1 MNDLLVESIK
11 DLKRRINLLSESDHS
26 LLIYRDRFKVF
37 ISDGYRKQEESS
49 YAYTHN
55 KKVGMS
61 SKEYWDTEIDD
72 FIHNF
77 IRTCDRYTY
86 PLKHMYTSLEDTS
99 FREVEIAYIQ
109 KGVSDDIYSKSNF
122 LKAIIKTKNNK
133 RYLIIGSGSSET
145 LYIDYSFEIE
155 NKRFNS
161 WNDLD
166 NIPYGIE
173 DTAGLMRQQEEY
185 IKSLVKKNF
194 GDDFDD
200 EEWEVNSKVL
210 NSDKF

>member
-1 MNDLLVESIK
+1 M
-11 DLKRRINLLSESDHS
+11 
-26 LLIYRDRFKVF
+26 
-37 ISDGYRKQEESS
+37 
-49 YAYTHN
+49 
-55 KKVGMS
+55 
-61 SKEYWDTEIDD
+61 
-72 FIHNF
+72 
-77 IRTCDRYTY
+77 
-86 PLKHMYTSLEDTS
+86 
-99 FREVEIAYIQ
+99 
-109 KGVSDDIYSKSNF
+109 
-122 LKAIIKTKNNK
+122 
-133 RYLIIGSGSSET
+133 IIGSGSSET
-145 LYIDYSFEIE
+145 LYIDYTFEIE

-166 NIPYGIE
+166 KIPYGIE

>member
-1 MNDLLVESIK
+1 
-11 DLKRRINLLSESDHS
+11 
-26 LLIYRDRFKVF
+26 
-37 ISDGYRKQEESS
+37 
-49 YAYTHN
+49 
-55 KKVGMS
+55 
-61 SKEYWDTEIDD
+61 
-72 FIHNF
+72 
-77 IRTCDRYTY
+77 
-86 PLKHMYTSLEDTS
+86 MYTSLEDTS

-145 LYIDYSFEIE
+145 LYIDYTFEIE

-166 NIPYGIE
+166 KIPYGIE

>member
-1 MNDLLVESIK
+1 MNDLLVESIR
-11 DLKRRINLLSESDHS
+11 DLKRRITLLSEDDQS
-26 LLIYRDRFKVF
+26 LLIYVDRFKIF
-37 ISDGYRKQEESS
+37 ISDSYRKSEEKS

-55 KKVGMS
+55 KQVGMS
-61 SKEYWDTEIDD
+61 SKEYWDTNIAD
-72 FIHNF
+72 FVHNF
-77 IRTCDRYTY
+77 QRTCDRYTY
-86 PLKHMYTSLEDTS
+86 PVEDMYKSLKGDEFKD
-99 FREVEIAYIQ
+99 VEIAYLQ
-109 KGVSDDIYSKSNF
+109 KGVAKHYSNSNF
-122 LKAIIKTKNNK
+122 LKAIIKTTNNK

-166 NIPYGIE
+166 KIPYGIE

-185 IKSLVKKNF
+185 IESLVKKNF

>member
-1 MNDLLVESIK
+1 MNDLLLESIR
-11 DLKRRINLLSESDHS
+11 DLKRRITILSESDQS
-26 LLIYRDRFKVF
+26 LLIYKDHFKIF
-37 ISDGYRKQEESS
+37 ISDGYKKQEESS
-49 YAYTHN
+49 HAYTHN

-61 SKEYWDTEIDD
+61 SKEYWDLEIND
-72 FIHNF
+72 FIYNF
-77 IRTCDRYTY
+77 KRTCKNYTY
-86 PLKHMYTSLEDTS
+86 PLHSKPSEKTHLK
-99 FREVEIAYIQ
+99 EVEIAYLQ
-109 KGVSDDIYSKSNF
+109 KGVADDFYSKSTF
-122 LKAIIKTKNNK
+122 SKAIIKTENDK

-145 LYIDYSFEIE
+145 LYIDYTFEIE

-166 NIPYGIE
+166 KIPYGIE

>member
-37 ISDGYRKQEESS
+37 ISDSYRKSEEKS

-55 KKVGMS
+55 KQVGMS
-61 SKEYWDTEIDD
+61 SKEYWDTNIAD
-72 FIHNF
+72 FVHNF
-77 IRTCDRYTY
+77 QATCDRYTY
-86 PLKHMYTSLEDTS
+86 PVEDMYTALKGDEFKD
-99 FREVEIAYIQ
+99 VEIAYLQ
-109 KGVSDDIYSKSNF
+109 KGVAKHYSNSTF
-122 LKAIIKTKNNK
+122 LKAIIKTTNNK
-133 RYLIIGSGSSET
+133 RYLIVGSSSSNEAM
-145 LYIDYSFEIE
+145 YIDYTFEIE

-166 NIPYGIE
+166 KIPYGIK

-185 IKSLVKKNF
+185 IESLVKMGFEDYLSPEEK
-194 GDDFDD
+194 DVHDTMKDF
-200 EEWEVNSKVL
+200 
-210 NSDKF
+210 

>member
-61 SKEYWDTEIDD
+61 SKEYWDTNIAD
-72 FIHNF
+72 FVHNF
-77 IRTCDRYTY
+77 QRTCDRYTY
-86 PLKHMYTSLEDTS
+86 PVEDMYKSLKGDEFKD
-99 FREVEIAYIQ
+99 VEIAYLQ
-109 KGVSDDIYSKSNF
+109 KGVAKHYSNSNF
-122 LKAIIKTKNNK
+122 LKAIIKTTNNK

-145 LYIDYSFEIE
+145 LYIDYTFEIE

-166 NIPYGIE
+166 KIPYGIE